1 MKITQIK
8 TITKSMAPDLDFAVN
23 DFLAKIEGDV
33 LDIKFVSDDTWY
45 IAHIIYIKE

>member
-1 MKITQIK
+1 MP
-8 TITKSMAPDLDFAVN
+8 ADLDFAVN

-45 IAHIIYIKE
+45 IAHIIYQVYIKE